1 MKWGSANLLPALIL
15 SACMSPSPPPA
26 ATPWTDNFN
35 TARDPEIVAEARP
48 FIIRRQGCDHFR
60 GEPPYSP
67 ERRTFLDKRIG
78 ELCTGADAELQRLR
92 QRYRDHPKTIEA
104 LADFE
109 DCIEYDSAC
118 SATPREK

>member
-1 MKWGSANLLPALIL
+1 MKWGLIPLLPALIL
-15 SACMSPSPPPA
+15 PACMSPSPPPA

-67 ERRTFLDKRIG
+67 ERQKFLNDKIR
-78 ELCTGADAELQRLR
+78 ETCTGTDAELQRLR
-92 QRYRDHPKTIEA
+92 AKYRNDPATMKA

-109 DCIEYDSAC
+109 DCIEYDSVC
-118 SATPREK
+118 SATMREN